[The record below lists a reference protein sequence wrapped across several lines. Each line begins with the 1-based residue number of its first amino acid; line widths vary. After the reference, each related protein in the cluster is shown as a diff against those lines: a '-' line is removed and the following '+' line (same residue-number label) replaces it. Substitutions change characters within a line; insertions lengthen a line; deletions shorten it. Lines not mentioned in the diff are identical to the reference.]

1 MMHPHTRVQPISDQI
16 GVGVVA
22 TQPIPAGTAVYQTD
36 ALDLR
41 IAPNDPRLID
51 PALAEQ
57 IETYTYLDPDGTRV
71 MCWDIGKYVNHA
83 CEPNT
88 LTTGFGFQIAL
99 RDLAPGEEILDDYGI
114 YTDEFG
120 PLLCN
125 EPTCRGH
132 IRPTDFLNLVP
143 MWDAKLKPVL
153 KSFFDV
159 DQPLMHLIEAAALA
173 DLHAFVK
180 TGKRYRSIAQA
191 RNIDTLPTVPSTPKP
206 RIHINSH
213 SNAQR
218 NGHTKRLAV

>member
-22 TQPIPAGTAVYQTD
+22 TRFIPAGTAVYQTD
-36 ALDLR
+36 ALDVR
-41 IAPNDPRLID
+41 IAPSDPRLTD

-71 MCWDIGKYVNHA
+71 MCWDIGKYVNHS
-83 CEPNT
+83 CEPNA

-99 RDLAPGEEILDDYGI
+99 RDLQPGEEILDDYGI

-132 IRPTDFLNLVP
+132 IRPSDFLNLVP

-159 DQPLMHLIEAAALA
+159 EQPLMHLIDAAALA

-180 TGKRYRSIAQA
+180 TGRFYRSIARA
-191 RNIDTLPTVPSTPKP
+191 RNPETLPQQPRTPKA
-206 RIHINSH
+206 RIHINANS
-213 SNAQR
+213 
-218 NGHTKRLAV
+218 NGHAKRVTA